1 MWKEIVMYYSRLTW
15 VSRINAIIS
24 AVSILLYVTDI
35 VLVQSMIRRQKST
48 L

>member
-24 AVSILLYVTDI
+24 VVSILLYVTDI
-35 VLVQSMIRRQKST
+35 VLVQSMIRRQEST